1 MDEVPAKEVTKNF
14 GTNFGLIGTCRD
26 RGSYSC
32 KQHWTC
38 NLSAFGSEKFA
49 WYNLSAFASQK
60 CLQEK
65 HVWNEPK
72 STFTSLQLSKS
83 GSFAQMVGK
92 STAGACSAE
101 ALCPNLPSSSGAGF
115 TCSNLLLSSRPV
127 SMLAHSAALSG
138 CDKSPPKS
146 SQDMHM
152 PMAEHRLRGRARAC
166 TLQLML

>member
-49 WYNLSAFASQK
+49 WYDLSAFASQK
-60 CLQEK
+60 CLQ
-65 HVWNEPK
+65 K
-72 STFTSLQLSKS
+72 SSLEETKIHFYLPRPAAV
-83 GSFAQMVGK
+83 FAQMVGK
-92 STAGACSAE
+92 STAGTCSAE

-115 TCSNLLLSSRPV
+115 TCFNLSLSSRPV

>member
-49 WYNLSAFASQK
+49 WYDLSAFASQK
-60 CLQEK
+60 CLQ
-65 HVWNEPK
+65 K
-72 STFTSLQLSKS
+72 STSGRNQNPRFVRAKS
-83 GSFAQMVGK
+83 GFFAQMVGK

-115 TCSNLLLSSRPV
+115 TCFNLSLSSRPV

>member
-1 MDEVPAKEVTKNF
+1 MTVIHIPVNNIGRAICQHLGLKNLLGTICQHLRHKNVCRKARLEGTK
-14 GTNFGLIGTCRD
+14 IHIVR
-26 RGSYSC
+26 
-32 KQHWTC
+32 
-38 NLSAFGSEKFA
+38 A
-49 WYNLSAFASQK
+49 
-60 CLQEK
+60 
-65 HVWNEPK
+65 
-72 STFTSLQLSKS
+72 KS
-83 GSFAQMVGK
+83 GFFAQMVGK

-115 TCSNLLLSSRPV
+115 TCFNLSLSSRPV

>member
-1 MDEVPAKEVTKNF
+1 MVHIPVNNIGHAICQHLGLKNLL
-14 GTNFGLIGTCRD
+14 GTICQHLRHKNV
-26 RGSYSC
+26 C
-32 KQHWTC
+32 K
-38 NLSAFGSEKFA
+38 
-49 WYNLSAFASQK
+49 
-60 CLQEK
+60 
-65 HVWNEPK
+65 K
-72 STFTSLQLSKS
+72 STS
-83 GSFAQMVGK
+83 GRKQNPLLLLPPCSCLAQMVGK